1 MPLSDVR
8 IRNAKPSS
16 KPYKLADGGGL
27 YVLVKPDGAK
37 YWRLKYR
44 FAGKEKLLALGVYP
58 LVRAP
63 AARTARDEA
72 KRRLADGHD
81 PAHARREDKRAAQI
95 SAANTF
101 EIVAREW
108 VEQQRN
114 R

>member
-1 MPLSDVR
+1 MLLSDVQ
-8 IRNAKPSS
+8 IRNAKPTS

-72 KRRLADGHD
+72 KRLANLAEFYRVCG
-81 PAHARREDKRAAQI
+81 
-95 SAANTF
+95 
-101 EIVAREW
+101 W
-108 VEQQRN
+108 VLWFTTAWIAVWWVHGLVN